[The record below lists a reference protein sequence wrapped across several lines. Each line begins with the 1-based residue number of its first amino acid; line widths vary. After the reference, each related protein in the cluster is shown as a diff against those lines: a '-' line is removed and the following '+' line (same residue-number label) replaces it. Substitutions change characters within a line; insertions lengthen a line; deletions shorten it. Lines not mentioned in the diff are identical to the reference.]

1 MSDPTDSSDLKRGP
15 GNSSPPDLT
24 RTWLNNILPLLGI
37 PQTGA
42 QTAAPTA
49 APNLFSQQAR
59 DLVAKKFEEEEAKK
73 AAKTAGPP
81 APPRRPEQDN
91 PAFQYPTT
99 ENVILERGDELRA
112 GAKYQ
117 KLPKD
122 LREKM
127 TCEVWDEIGRQGQQ
141 ATLTDIYLRLRKFG
155 IWKEVKSVTG
165 IQEKLP
171 WHGKLGPFEFSVHG
185 TGGIAFEAKNATTL
199 VQKFVGTGH
208 FGQDD
213 KLMSLMHPGQASVR
227 EYEDAMRVV
236 PKGALD
242 NSVHEWTPRDPYPTS
257 SMHISVGPGNKFDA
271 HIDRISPVSK
281 PTGGQSNSKFPDAI
295 EHIDYEVVG
304 PMTGGVRLPRV
315 TTDRVRVGPNQER
328 KVHNVW
334 VINFAVEWDFPSGKK
349 ASKKKPTPAPPIE
362 PVPGDLQRAIR
373 SEAGKLTPRFP
384 RTSEGDIDAAELA
397 VFIAGSILAA
407 AKKGKS
413 SIGVPFPNYSETQ
426 LTEAEQKVVQ
436 DVVRDIG
443 KTVANVLGDKAGKVN
458 NVTVYLPAQ
467 KAINVPIK
475 K

>member
-1 MSDPTDSSDLKRGP
+1 MRS
-15 GNSSPPDLT
+15 
-24 RTWLNNILPLLGI
+24 WLDNIMPLLGV

-42 QTAAPTA
+42 QNAAPNA

-73 AAKTAGPP
+73 AQKQAGPP

-99 ENVILERGDELRA
+99 ENVILEPGDELRA
-112 GAKYQ
+112 GAKYA

-141 ATLTDIYLRLRKFG
+141 ASLTDIYLRLRKFG
-155 IWKEVKSVTG
+155 IWKDVKSVTG

-185 TGGIAFEAKNATTL
+185 TGGIAFEAYNATTL
-199 VQKFVGTGH
+199 VQKFVGTGQ

-257 SMHISVGPGNKFDA
+257 SMHVSVGPGNRFDA

-315 TTDRVRVGPNQER
+315 TTDRVQVGPNEVR

-334 VINFAVEWDFPSGKK
+334 LLNFAVEWDFPSGNK
-349 ASKKKPTPAPPIE
+349 AAKRTPKPQPPIE
-362 PVPGDLQRAIR
+362 PVPADLHKDICAQARKI
-373 SEAGKLTPRFP
+373 STRFP
-384 RTSEGDIDAAELA
+384 RTSDEDIDAAVLA
-397 VFIAGSILAA
+397 EFIAGSILAA
-407 AKKGKS
+407 AKKGKT
-413 SIGVPFPNYSETQ
+413 SIGVPFPNYSDTK
-426 LTEAEQKVVQ
+426 LTDAEQKIVNDAVQ
-436 DVVRDIG
+436 EIG
-443 KTVANVLGDKAGKVN
+443 KIVAGVLKDKVGTVN

-467 KAINVPIK
+467 KALNVPIK

>member
-1 MSDPTDSSDLKRGP
+1 MSDPTGSSDPKSAP
-15 GNSSPPDLT
+15 TSPSPDLT
-24 RTWLNNILPLLGI
+24 RSWLDNIMPLLGV

-42 QTAAPTA
+42 QNAAPNA

-73 AAKTAGPP
+73 AAKSAGPP

-99 ENVILERGDELRA
+99 ENVILEPGDELRA
-112 GAKYQ
+112 GAKYA

-141 ATLTDIYLRLRKFG
+141 ASLTDIYLRLRKFG
-155 IWKEVKSVTG
+155 IWKEVKRVTG

-185 TGGIAFEAKNATTL
+185 TGGIAFEANNATTL

-227 EYEDAMRVV
+227 EYEDAMKVV

-242 NSVHEWTPRDPYPTS
+242 NSVHEWTARDPYPTS
-257 SMHISVGPGNKFDA
+257 SMHVSVGPGNKFDA

-315 TTDRVRVGPNQER
+315 TTDRVQVGPNQVK

-334 VINFAVEWDFPSGKK
+334 VINFAFEWDIFSGNT
-349 ASKKKPTPAPPIE
+349 ATNKPAPKPAPPIE
-362 PVPGDLQRAIR
+362 PVPGDLQKEIFAQ
-373 SEAGKLTPRFP
+373 AGKIRQRFP
-384 RTSEGDIDAAELA
+384 KTSEGDIDVAELA

-407 AKKGKS
+407 AKKGKT

-426 LTEAEQKVVQ
+426 LTDAEQKVVQ
-436 DVVRDIG
+436 DAVRDIG
-443 KTVANVLGDKAGKVN
+443 KIVANVLGEKAGKVN